1 MRILIIEDEKNL
13 ADALKRSFT
22 EQHYSVDVANKG
34 GEGIYFAEIND
45 YDLIILDIMLPD
57 VSGWDVC
64 KELRKDKVN
73 TPIMMLTALDSVDD
87 KIKGLDQGADD
98 YLTKPF
104 DLGELMARARSLMR
118 RQTAQKTTILQVAD
132 LVIDTSE
139 RTVRRAGK
147 DINLSAKEFAMLEY
161 FILNKNKVL
170 TREMISEHVWD
181 MNFDPQSNV
190 IDSFVR
196 FLRLKMDKDFEVQ
209 LIQTLRGVGY
219 KLVEPLEQ

>member
-13 ADALKRSFT
+13 ADALKRSFA
-22 EQHYSVDVANKG
+22 EQHYSVDVANTG
-34 GEGIYFAEIND
+34 EEGIYFAEITD
-45 YDLIILDIMLPD
+45 SDLIILDIMLPD

-64 KELRKDKVN
+64 KELRKDKVI

-87 KIKGLDQGADD
+87 KIRGLDEGADD

-118 RQTAQKTTILQVAD
+118 RQTNQKTTLLQVAD

-139 RTVRRAGK
+139 RTVKRAGR

-161 FILNKNKVL
+161 FIINKNKVL

-196 FLRLKMDKDFEVQ
+196 FLRQKMDKDFDVQ

-219 KLVEPLEQ
+219 KLVEP

>member
-1 MRILIIEDEKNL
+1 
-13 ADALKRSFT
+13 
-22 EQHYSVDVANKG
+22 
-34 GEGIYFAEIND
+34 
-45 YDLIILDIMLPD
+45 
-57 VSGWDVC
+57 
-64 KELRKDKVN
+64 
-73 TPIMMLTALDSVDD
+73 
-87 KIKGLDQGADD
+87 
-98 YLTKPF
+98 
-104 DLGELMARARSLMR
+104 
-118 RQTAQKTTILQVAD
+118 
-132 LVIDTSE
+132 VIDTSE